1 MKTISF
7 STKTPTAFGCYQL
20 SFIMKRI
27 LYSLICLLLANEG
40 FSQGCVAVRHMS
52 CTATN
57 SLSSAEYFKQ
67 KNGQWQVTTGYRY
80 FRSFRHYKGDAEQHE
95 RLEQN
100 TEVINLSHALDLGIS
115 YQPNARL
122 SFAINLPIQYN
133 DRSSLYEH
141 YGNAVSTNPDQKR
154 FHTYSKGIGDM
165 RISATYWMLNP
176 YKLPKFNFALGAGI
190 KLPTGNPGVTGDFH
204 KLNKE
209 KQDYV
214 INKPVDQ
221 SIQLGD
227 GGVGYSLELQGYG
240 QITKS
245 LTAYFNGY
253 YLFNPKETNNVLRS
267 PEATTID
274 LVTGYF
280 SVADQ
285 FAGRIGLSQSLG
297 RGLSVMLGGRVEGVP
312 SSDVFGGSKGFRR
325 PGYIVSVE
333 PGVAYMKG
341 KFSAAV
347 TVPYALYRNRIK
359 SYSDKLD
366 PLGVR
371 HGDAA
376 FADYSVSV
384 NISRWF

>member
-1 MKTISF
+1 LKTISF
-7 STKTPTAFGCYQL
+7 STKTPNPFGCYQL
-20 SFIMKRI
+20 SFTMKRI
-27 LYSLICLLLANEG
+27 IYSLICLFLANEA

-52 CTATN
+52 CTAAN

-122 SFAINLPIQYN
+122 SFAVNLPIQYN

-141 YGNAVSTNPDQKR
+141 YGNAVSANPDQKR

-285 FAGRIGLSQSLG
+285 FAGRVGLSQSLG

>member
-1 MKTISF
+1 
-7 STKTPTAFGCYQL
+7 
-20 SFIMKRI
+20 MKRI
-27 LYSLICLLLANEG
+27 IYSLIGLLLANEG

-57 SLSSAEYFKQ
+57 ALTSSEYFKQ
-67 KNGQWQVTTGYRY
+67 KNGQWQVSMGYRY
-80 FRSFRHYKGDAEQHE
+80 FRSFRHFRGDVEEHE

-122 SFAINLPIQYN
+122 AFGINLPIQYN

-141 YGNAVSTNPDQKR
+141 YGNAVSANPDQKR

-165 RISATYWMLNP
+165 RLTATYWMLNP
-176 YKLPKFNFALGAGI
+176 YKLPKFNFALGAGV
-190 KLPTGNPGVTGDFH
+190 KLPTGNPGVTDDFH

-209 KQDYV
+209 KQDYIV
-214 INKPVDQ
+214 NKPVDQ

-227 GGVGYSLELQGYG
+227 GGVGVSVELQGYG
-240 QITKS
+240 QITKT

-253 YLFNPKETNNVLRS
+253 YLFNPKETNNVLRN

-285 FAGRIGLSQSLG
+285 FAGRVGLSQSIG
-297 RGLSVMLGGRVEGVP
+297 KGLAIMLGGRVEGVP
-312 SSDVFGGSKGFRR
+312 AIDAIGGSKGFRR
-325 PGYIVSVE
+325 PGYIVSAE
-333 PGVAYMKG
+333 PGIAYMKG

-347 TVPYALYRNRIK
+347 NVPYALYRNRIK
-359 SYSDKLD
+359 SYSDRLD

-376 FADYSVSV
+376 FADYSVSI

>member
-1 MKTISF
+1 LKTISF
-7 STKTPTAFGCYQL
+7 STKTPTVVGCYQL
-20 SFIMKRI
+20 SFTMKRI
-27 LYSLICLLLANEG
+27 IYSLICLLLANEA

-52 CTATN
+52 CTAAN

-141 YGNAVSTNPDQKR
+141 YGNAVSANPDQKR

-204 KLNKE
+204 KLDKE
-209 KQDYV
+209 KRDYV
-214 INKPVDQ
+214 VNKPVDQ

-285 FAGRIGLSQSLG
+285 FAGRVGLSQSLG

>member
-7 STKTPTAFGCYQL
+7 STKTPTVVGCYQL
-20 SFIMKRI
+20 SFTMKRI
-27 LYSLICLLLANEG
+27 IYSLICLLLANEA

-52 CTATN
+52 CTAAN

-122 SFAINLPIQYN
+122 SFAVNLPIQYN

-141 YGNAVSTNPDQKR
+141 YGNAVSANPDQKR

>member
-7 STKTPTAFGCYQL
+7 STKTPTVVGCYQL
-20 SFIMKRI
+20 SFTMKRI
-27 LYSLICLLLANEG
+27 IYSLICLLLANEA

-52 CTATN
+52 CTAAN

-122 SFAINLPIQYN
+122 SFAVNLPIQYN

-141 YGNAVSTNPDQKR
+141 YGNAVSANPDQKR

-204 KLNKE
+204 KLDKE
-209 KQDYV
+209 KRDYV
-214 INKPVDQ
+214 VNKPVDQ

-285 FAGRIGLSQSLG
+285 FAGRVGLSQSLG